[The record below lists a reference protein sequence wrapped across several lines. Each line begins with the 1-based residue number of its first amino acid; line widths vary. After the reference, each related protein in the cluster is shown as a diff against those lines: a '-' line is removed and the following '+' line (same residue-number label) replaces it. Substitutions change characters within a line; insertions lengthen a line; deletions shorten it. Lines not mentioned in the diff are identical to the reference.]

1 MTTEDDLKALKKLE
15 LAGSDFVLIPLNDYV
30 ELLNKQRQLAEHQAD
45 RMIVLGRA
53 GRSVIERNPEV
64 AYFFMQN
71 LGQLPMTALLK
82 KCRRRFGNTKTPSLS
97 AAYRYWDKVREA
109 QKQKSQWVTEP
120 RG

>member
-1 MTTEDDLKALKKLE
+1 MAKEDDLKALKKVG

-45 RMIVLGRA
+45 SHIILGNA
-53 GRSVIERNPEV
+53 GKSRLDRNPEV

-71 LGQLPMTALLK
+71 LGRYPMGEILK
-82 KCRRRFGNTKTPSLS
+82 KCRRRFGASKTPSLA

-109 QKQKSQWVTEP
+109 HKAGQTVDK
-120 RG
+120 